1 MKGSNMNYK
10 YDVVVIGGGPA
21 GLTAALYAGRANK
34 KTVFIEKGAPGG
46 KMVTTNLIENWTGDI
61 SVNGADLSMR
71 MFEHA
76 KKESDYKYGDVVSI
90 QTNGPKEHIIS
101 IASGDTITAESVII
115 ATGTIERVPA
125 DVVNIEKFI
134 GNGVSFCAICDGP
147 IFRNKPVAVI
157 GGGNSAAEESVYL
170 SSIANEVHIF
180 VRKPEMRADKSIVE
194 ELTNKKNVFIHYNTV
209 MNEIIGDKAVNKV
222 IVTENGEKKEY
233 DVDAVF
239 PYIGLDAVSGFVSN
253 LGVTDENGYI
263 LTDEGMETTVKGIFA
278 VGDVRKKAIRQIST
292 AVADG
297 AIAGKLIANR

>member
-1 MKGSNMNYK
+1 MNYK

-46 KMVTTNLIENWTGDI
+46 KMVTTNLIENWTGDV

-76 KKESDYKYGDVVSI
+76 KTESDYKYGDVVSI
-90 QTNGPKEHIIS
+90 KTNGPKEHIVS
-101 IASGDTITAESVII
+101 MASGDTITAESVII
-115 ATGTIERVPA
+115 ATGTIERIPTEVA
-125 DVVNIEKFI
+125 NIEKFI

-147 IFRNKPVAVI
+147 IFRNKPVSVI
-157 GGGNSAAEESVYL
+157 GGGNSAAEESIYL
-170 SSIANEVHIF
+170 SSIATEVHIF
-180 VRKPEMRADKSIVE
+180 VRKPEMRADKSIIE
-194 ELTNKKNVFIHYNTV
+194 ELTNKENVFIHYNTT
-209 MNEIIGDKAVNKV
+209 MKEISGDKAVNKV
-222 IVTENGEKKEY
+222 IVTENGENKEY
-233 DVDAVF
+233 AVDAVF

-253 LGVTDENGYI
+253 LGITDENGYI
-263 LTDEGMETTVKGIFA
+263 LTDEGMETTVQGIFA
-278 VGDVRKKAIRQIST
+278 IGDVRKKTIRQIST